1 MDGAKAY
8 LLPAVAAL
16 VLAGYYVWNSMA
28 DEPAPQAATP
38 EATAKAAAA
47 TPKAPSRSTERDP
60 GAATTP
66 ETTPETKAPPR
77 EDPRAKA
84 ARDRAKRD
92 ALRERLVEAQRER
105 TGRSGDDPVEEESLG
120 TLRKEYIQERVKED
134 LVPLAVEC
142 YESALEDDSEIEGRL
157 VMSFKIYGE
166 PEVGGVVDEVEM
178 AEDSEIT
185 HADMVECMRESM
197 MSMSF
202 DPPEDGGVVE
212 VTYPFIFEA
221 TD

>member
-28 DEPAPQAATP
+28 DDPAPPESTP
-38 EATAKAAAA
+38 EAKAKTGTKAAPSSSGAA
-47 TPKAPSRSTERDP
+47 GRDPKAASSNS
-60 GAATTP
+60 TP
-66 ETTPETKAPPR
+66 EAKAPPK

-92 ALRERLVEAQRER
+92 ALRERLVQAQRAR
-105 TGRSGDDPVEEESLG
+105 TGKSGDAPVEEESLG
-120 TLRKEYIQERVKED
+120 QLRKEYIQQRVKED

-142 YESALEDDSEIEGRL
+142 YESALEDDADIEGRL
-157 VMSFKIYGE
+157 VMNFKIYGE
-166 PEVGGVVDEVEM
+166 PDVGGVVDEVEM

-202 DPPEDGGVVE
+202 DPPEDGGVLE
-212 VTYPFIFEA
+212 VTYPFVFEA
-221 TD
+221 ED